1 MKTSVKIVH
10 WAPRVLCILAI
21 LFISMFAADSF
32 SSERTFF
39 QNLGALMMHLIPS
52 FMLIAFLIFAWKYEF
67 LGGILF
73 ILLGLGFSPFLY
85 NHNFDRTQ
93 SAGQAITSVLFII
106 LPFIIVGLLFI
117 ISHHIKTRQ
126 TKQ

>member
-1 MKTSVKIVH
+1 MTTTAKIIH
-10 WAPRVLCILAI
+10 WTPRVLCIVAI

-52 FMLIAFLIFAWKYEF
+52 FMLVAFLIFAWKYEF

-73 ILLGLGFSPFLY
+73 ILLGLGFSFFIY
-85 NHNFDRTQ
+85 NLNFDRTQ
-93 SAGQAITSVLFII
+93 SVSTALQATVMLTVPFVVVGILFI
-106 LPFIIVGLLFI
+106 V
-117 ISHHIKTRQ
+117 SHHLKRRQ
-126 TKQ
+126 